1 MKRFQS
7 VKSAMAWRALAA
19 ALAGAAAFP
28 AAAGGF
34 RSIAD
39 PGVILYDA
47 PSVKARKLYVAS
59 RHLPVEVVVNIE
71 GWAKVRDSSGDLA
84 WVEKKALAET
94 RFVVVVAPLADVRLA
109 PDANAPLVFQAQR
122 QVVLELLEPVNA
134 DWIRVQHRD
143 GQSGFVKSAQ
153 VWGL

>member
-1 MKRFQS
+1 MKRFRILR
-7 VKSAMAWRALAA
+7 SAMAWWV
-19 ALAGAAAFP
+19 LAGAVAFSVP

-39 PGVILYDA
+39 HGVILYDA
-47 PSVKARKLYVAS
+47 PSVKAGKLYVAS
-59 RHLPVEVVVNIE
+59 RYLPVEVVVSIE

-94 RFVVVVAPLADVRLA
+94 RFVIVVAPLADVRLA

-134 DWIRVQHRD
+134 GWIRVQHRD